1 MNPDILFDP
10 LKSLGIA
17 IAPRISQYCED
28 YRNNSPTPI
37 LHSIFVLSSSV
48 DSTRVCTSRI
58 WPYASDQPSM
68 KPLLTKLTYDNYKS
82 IGQGIVG
89 LVGDV
94 GSLNTPA
101 NSLIKTVI
109 SKGGHIVLG

>member
-1 MNPDILFDP
+1 MNPDFLFDP

-28 YRNNSPTPI
+28 YRN
-37 LHSIFVLSSSV
+37 SSV
-48 DSTRVCTSRI
+48 DSTRI

-82 IGQGIVG
+82 IGQGIMG

-109 SKGGHIVLG
+109 SKGENIVLG